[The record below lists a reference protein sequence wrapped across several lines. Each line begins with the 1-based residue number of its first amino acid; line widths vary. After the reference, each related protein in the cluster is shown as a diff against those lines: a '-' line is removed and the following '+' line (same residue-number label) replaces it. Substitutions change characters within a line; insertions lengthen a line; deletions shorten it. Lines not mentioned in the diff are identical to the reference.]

1 MSSASWAAG
10 SERWR
15 FILSR
20 PSELVDIDRKILK
33 GAETVKRRCADRAA
47 LACIAMREQRTIRL
61 GVLGCGTV
69 GTSFCQLMTE
79 QATEI
84 ERRTGLQFEIAA
96 IAVRDTMKERSGI
109 DPALL
114 TGDAA
119 ALVADPTI
127 DVIIETMGGVD
138 YTKELVLA
146 AFDAGKP
153 VVTAN
158 KELLAL
164 HGPELHE
171 AADAAAVDLALEAS
185 VAAGLPFIRALRES
199 LVGERVSR
207 VMGIVNGT
215 TNYILSQMTDHGAGY
230 SDALAEAQRLGFAEA
245 EPSADVDGFDAGSKA
260 AIIATLTY
268 GQAVLAGDVYV
279 EGISRITAEDI
290 SNAER
295 LGYVIKLLAVVE
307 QNEDGSI
314 APRVHPVMVPAD
326 HPLASVKDS
335 FNAVFVEG
343 AGIDQIMFYGRGAGG
358 HPTAAMMVGDAID
371 VAINLRAGCHRS
383 VGPLPPATVRAI
395 DAISSAFYLSVDARD
410 EPGVLAEIAGVF
422 GARGVSIRSM
432 EQEGLGDEAR
442 LVFITHEAVESD
454 LRTTLADLG
463 ELDSV
468 KNVGQVLRV
477 IGA

>member
-1 MSSASWAAG
+1 
-10 SERWR
+10 
-15 FILSR
+15 
-20 PSELVDIDRKILK
+20 
-33 GAETVKRRCADRAA
+33 
-47 LACIAMREQRTIRL
+47 MREQQTIRL
-61 GVLGCGTV
+61 GILGCGTV
-69 GTSFCQLMTE
+69 GTSFCQLISG
-79 QATEI
+79 QASEI
-84 ERRTGLQFEIAA
+84 ERRTGLRLEIAS
-96 IAVRDTMKERSGI
+96 IAVRDTTKQREGVDTSV
-109 DPALL
+109 L

-119 ALVADPTI
+119 ALVVDPSI
-127 DVIIETMGGVD
+127 DVIIETMGGVEH
-138 YTKELVLA
+138 TKELVLA
-146 AFDAGKP
+146 AFGAGKP

-158 KELLAL
+158 KELLAI
-164 HGPELHE
+164 HGPELYR
-171 AADAAAVDLALEAS
+171 AADEAGVDLALEAS

-230 SDALAEAQRLGFAEA
+230 SEALAEAQRLGFAEA

-268 GQAVLAGDVYV
+268 GQAVHAGDVYV

-290 SNAER
+290 SNARR

-307 QNEDGSI
+307 QNDDLSI
-314 APRVHPVMVPAD
+314 APRVHPVMVPED
-326 HPLASVKDS
+326 HPLANVKDS

-343 AGIDQIMFYGRGAGG
+343 EGIDQIMFYGRGAGG

-371 VAINLRAGCHRS
+371 VAINLRDGCHRS
-383 VGPLPPATVRAI
+383 VGPLPPAQIRPMDEVSA
-395 DAISSAFYLSVDARD
+395 AFYLSVDARD
-410 EPGVLAEIAGVF
+410 APGVLAKIAGVF
-422 GARGVSIRSM
+422 GDRGVSIRSM

-454 LRTTLADLG
+454 LRSTLADLG
-463 ELDSV
+463 ELDCV
-468 KNVGQVLRV
+468 KNIGQVLRV